1 MIVSAA
7 QRAEVNRDK
16 TDENIG
22 IVGGSLRFASL
33 GRVIVESQQCS
44 VESLSTNEESVF
56 ENIIQH
62 TEK

>member
-22 IVGGSLRFASL
+22 SVGGSLRFASL
-33 GRVIVESQQCS
+33 GRVIVMSQQCS
-44 VESLSTNEESVF
+44 VESLSTNDESLF
-56 ENIIQH
+56 ENIILH
-62 TEK
+62 KE

>member
-33 GRVIVESQQCS
+33 GRVIVKSLWCS
-44 VESLSTNEESVF
+44 VESLSTNDESVF
-56 ENIIQH
+56 ENIIHH
-62 TEK
+62 TE